1 MYPLK
6 ETIYN
11 TIREDFTPTACITI
25 QNTTNRNINV
35 SAWASGN
42 RGAQRW
48 LSFHEGCDTAK
59 NPTTFIN
66 MPPNTEKTVILT
78 TQSEIMHGSS
88 IYFETN
94 NRLVKTDYNQRTQ
107 IVRLIPR

>member
-25 QNTTNRNINV
+25 QNTTNRGIKV

-42 RGAQRW
+42 RGAKRW
-48 LSFHEGCDTAK
+48 LSFHEGCDTALD
-59 NPTTFIN
+59 PPTFIY
-66 MPPNTEKTVILT
+66 MPPNTEKKVILT
-78 TQSEIMHGSS
+78 TKSEIMHGSS
-88 IYFETN
+88 INFDTN
-94 NRLVKTDYNQRTQ
+94 SSLVKPSYNQSTQ
-107 IVRLIPR
+107 IVRLISK